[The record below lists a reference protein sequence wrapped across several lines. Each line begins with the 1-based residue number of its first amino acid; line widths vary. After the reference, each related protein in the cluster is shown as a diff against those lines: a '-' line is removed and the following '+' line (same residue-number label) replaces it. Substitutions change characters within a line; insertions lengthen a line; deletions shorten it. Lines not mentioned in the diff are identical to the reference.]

1 MSVSPVRSGL
11 SRYDLSVYRTISAAW
26 EVAIEEWLR
35 YAHTMGWASTT
46 IRTRV
51 DHLRVLARRLGCDP
65 FGVEPLQLAAWFN
78 AQRWS
83 TETRRGH
90 RQTLR
95 AFYGWAAKSGRVA
108 VSPALSLPK
117 VRPAPPR
124 PRPTPDDVYVRA
136 LAGAR
141 PRERLMLRLGAEIGL
156 RRREVALVH
165 SDDLFQDLDGW
176 SLVVHGKG
184 GKERV
189 LPLPPLLAAEL
200 LALPKG
206 YAFPGDVDGHL
217 SPRWVGTLVSRLMP
231 EPWTMHTLRHR
242 FADRTHQVEHDLVIV
257 QELLGHASIVT
268 TRAYVPV
275 RRDRL
280 RATVEIAA
288 AS

>member
-1 MSVSPVRSGL
+1 M
-11 SRYDLSVYRTISAAW
+11 TMISAAW
-26 EVAIEEWLR
+26 VVAIEEWTR
-35 YAHTMGWASTT
+35 YARTMGWASTT
-46 IRTRV
+46 VGTRV
-51 DHLRVLARRLGCDP
+51 DHLRVLARRVGCDP
-65 FGVEPLQLAAWFN
+65 WALDAAQLVAWFER
-78 AQRWS
+78 QRWS

-95 AFYGWAAKSGRVA
+95 CFYGWAADTGRVP
-108 VSPALSLPK
+108 VSPAAALPR

-124 PRPTPDDVYVRA
+124 PRPTPDSVYVRA
-136 LAGAR
+136 IASAS
-141 PRERLMLRLGAEIGL
+141 PRERLMVRLGAELGL
-156 RRREVALVH
+156 RRAEVAQVHTSDLVE
-165 SDDLFQDLDGW
+165 DLDGW

-184 GKERV
+184 GRQRV
-189 LPLPPLLAAEL
+189 LPMPALLAADL
-200 LALPKG
+200 RSLPAG
-206 YAFPGDVDGHL
+206 FAFPGDVNGHL

-242 FADRTHQVEHDLVIV
+242 FADRTHQVEHDLVVV

>member
-1 MSVSPVRSGL
+1 MV
-11 SRYDLSVYRTISAAW
+11 ISAAW
-26 EVAIEEWLR
+26 AAAIDEWTG
-35 YAHTMGWASTT
+35 YAHTRGWASTT
-46 IRTRV
+46 IGTRR
-51 DHLRVLARRLGCDP
+51 DHLRVVARRIGVGP
-65 FGVEPLQLAAWFN
+65 WSVEPLQLVAWFN
-78 AQRWS
+78 RQRWS

-90 RQTLR
+90 RATLR
-95 AFYGWAAKSGRVA
+95 SFYGWAASTGRV
-108 VSPALSLPK
+108 VESPALSLPR

-124 PRPTPDDVYVRA
+124 PRPTPDAVYVRA
-136 LAGAR
+136 LATAT
-141 PRERLMLRLGAEIGL
+141 PRERLMVRLGAEIGL
-156 RRREVALVH
+156 RRAEVAQVH
-165 SDDLFQDLDGW
+165 SGDLFADLDGW

-184 GKERV
+184 GKQRT

-200 LALPKG
+200 RSLPAG
-206 YAFPGDVDGHL
+206 WAFPGDVGGHL

-231 EPWTMHTLRHR
+231 APWTMHTLRHR

-280 RATVEIAA
+280 RSTVEAAA